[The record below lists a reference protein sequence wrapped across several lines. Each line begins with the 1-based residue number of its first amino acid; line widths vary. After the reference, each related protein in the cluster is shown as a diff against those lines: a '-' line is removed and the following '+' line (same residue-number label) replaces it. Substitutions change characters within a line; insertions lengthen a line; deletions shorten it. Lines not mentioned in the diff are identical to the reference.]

1 MVKLI
6 FLLVSGVEVS
16 EYRSGERLNS
26 TCMIKNLT
34 LLKLNAIIF
43 SVNVLERE
51 KLSSIVLVNQV
62 LLSRS
67 KSGLFFSTQC
77 QLLVLRSSVDLPQ
90 KQIHSTGFLLSLPAV
105 WTGGLTRLAVADVSC
120 TWQFLFLKILLLWR
134 ILLRS
139 SDTWRVPMCP
149 IVMCR
154 GFQQNYT
161 YI

>member
-6 FLLVSGVEVS
+6 FLFVSGVEVS
-16 EYRSGERLNS
+16 QYKSGERLNS

-67 KSGLFFSTQC
+67 KSGLFSLYSMSAVSLKKLRRFTSEADTFNWFSVVFAGCVNRWPNTPRC
-77 QLLVLRSSVDLPQ
+77 RRC
-90 KQIHSTGFLLSLPAV
+90 FLYVTVSFPENFV
-105 WTGGLTRLAVADVSC
+105 VVADPL
-120 TWQFLFLKILLLWR
+120 T
-134 ILLRS
+134 
-139 SDTWRVPMCP
+139 
-149 IVMCR
+149 
-154 GFQQNYT
+154 
-161 YI
+161 